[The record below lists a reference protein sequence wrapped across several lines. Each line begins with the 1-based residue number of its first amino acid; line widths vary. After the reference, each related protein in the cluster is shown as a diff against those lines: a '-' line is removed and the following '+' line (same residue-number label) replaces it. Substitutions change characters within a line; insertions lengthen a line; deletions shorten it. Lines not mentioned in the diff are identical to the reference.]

1 MAIEDRW
8 TGDLSK
14 NIQNR
19 KNQNGRNIMKLNRRQ
34 FVVSATSALAMPAV
48 LRNAYAADD
57 IKFVSI
63 LDQSGGL
70 DIYGKPMVDTTK
82 MAIDEINKAGGLL
95 GRKVDLKV
103 YDPQSTIQFYTQFA
117 TQASA
122 GDKADVVHAG
132 ITSASREA
140 IRPTLSR
147 FKTLYFYNT
156 LYEGGVCDINN
167 FCTGS
172 TPAQTVEKLV
182 PHTMNKWG
190 KKVYIVAADYNYGQI
205 TAQWVQKYVK
215 DNGGESVAVE
225 FFPLDVTN
233 FGPTIKKIQA
243 AKPDMVMSAL
253 VGGAHASFYRQYA
266 AAGMNKSVP
275 IASTTFGVGNEHK
288 LISAAEGDGMIC
300 AYSYFEEI
308 DSPANA
314 DFVKR
319 FKAFAGDG
327 APALNELA
335 ARSYEAA
342 YLWAEAVKQ
351 AGSTDRAKVTE
362 ALRAG
367 LGIDGSSGKVQI
379 EPKTNHAVQNV
390 YLAELKDQSFNIIEK
405 HENQPPTDT
414 LLVCDLVADPTQS
427 TFKFENG
434 LKAAGID
441 I

>member
-1 MAIEDRW
+1 M
-8 TGDLSK
+8 TF
-14 NIQNR
+14 
-19 KNQNGRNIMKLNRRQ
+19 NRRR
-34 FVVSATSALAMPAV
+34 FLTTASVATLATPALSRLAM
-48 LRNAYAADD
+48 AADGP

-82 MAIDEINKAGGLL
+82 MAIDEINAAGGLL
-95 GRKVDLKV
+95 GRQIELKV

-117 TQASA
+117 TQAAA

-140 IRPTLSR
+140 IRPTFDR

-156 LYEGGVCDINN
+156 LYEGGVCDMNT

-182 PHTMNKWG
+182 PYTMKKWG

-215 DNGGESVAVE
+215 DNGGEAVETE

-233 FGPTIKKIQA
+233 FGPTIKKIQT

-253 VGGAHASFYRQYA
+253 VGGAHVSFYRQYA

-288 LISAAEGDGMIC
+288 LISAEEGNGMIC
-300 AYSYFEEI
+300 AYSYFEEV
-308 DSPANA
+308 DNPANKA
-314 DFVKR
+314 FVER
-319 FKAFAGDG
+319 FKARMGAD

-342 YLWAEAVKQ
+342 YIWAEAVKA
-351 AGSTDRAKVTE
+351 AGTAEREPVIE
-362 ALRAG
+362 ALRSG
-367 LGIDGSSGKVQI
+367 TSFDGPSGKLQI
-379 EPKTNHAVQNV
+379 EPKTNHALQNV
-390 YLAELKDQSFNIIEK
+390 YLAELQDQSFNILETYDS
-405 HENQPPTDT
+405 QPPSDT
-414 LLVCDLVADPTQS
+414 LLVCDLVADPNQS